1 MSQKARIYRPAK
13 NAMQSGRANSRK
25 WVLEF
30 EPTMR
35 KEIDPLMGWS
45 GSGDTQTQPK
55 MRFASKEDAVSFAE
69 RNGLE
74 FTVQTPE
81 ERVVRGK
88 NYSDNFS
95 PNRIL

>member
-1 MSQKARIYRPAK
+1 MSTKVRIYRPTK
-13 NAMQSGRANSRK
+13 NAMQSGRANTRK

-30 EPTMR
+30 VPTMR

-45 GSGDTQTQPK
+45 GSGDTATQAK
-55 MRFASKEDAVSFAE
+55 LRFVSKEDAVAYAE
-69 RNGLE
+69 RNGLD
-74 FTVQTPE
+74 FTVQMPQ
-81 ERVVRGK
+81 ERVIRPK